1 MGRLRDLLQQIV
13 DDINKCL
20 NDPSWSSKE
29 LAHGKSFVIHE
40 EWIPVSPT
48 LVKKYRAAGWIV
60 KLNVEV
66 EPGQRQYILNI
77 KHPETSI

>member
-13 DDINKCL
+13 EDINKCL
-20 NDPSWSSKE
+20 NESRWNPKE
-29 LAHGKSFVIHE
+29 LSLGKSFVIHE
-40 EWIPVSPT
+40 EWLPLSPT
-48 LVKKYRAAGWIV
+48 LVKKYREAGWIV

-77 KHPETSI
+77 RHPETSI